1 MAPAKTI
8 PHKSGGHQRYADEKA
23 KDPARF
29 QSELEGSDD
38 DANAGALQPV
48 KEPQDGDFEGFGTEE
63 DSDGESIDIQTEK
76 KQEKPVLPKDAE
88 EEELERII
96 FGDSEGF
103 RQGLEDFSLDPA
115 AHAYGD
121 PSDDS
126 GAEEA
131 ELDDVAD
138 QDLFFFDAGPVPA
151 PAGSVAAKAAESEG
165 EDDKPAWED
174 SDDERLVV
182 SLASV
187 PRLRKLRE
195 TADDD
200 MVNGKEYARRLR
212 KQYQRL
218 YPTPGWAAQATGKAN
233 KKRRRDMD
241 DDESGDES
249 ASDMD
254 VDDED
259 LSTQPL
265 ARLLKDADIL
275 ARTSRSV
282 AKRRKVQAGTIDI
295 QRLKDVAKAGPV
307 SPARP
312 LSMTLLLTLALV
324 CHNLS
329 LIPSRLPTAP
339 LLRSQ
344 LDAIPS
350 PRQPQPAEPE
360 SSPHVPAHQA
370 YPPRHHGVPSLPLR
384 LTHLPQRATPL
395 LPCLEHCNRQSGEG
409 VARIRTPARTA
420 DNGKLLS
427 FTQRKIHGSAWLLEK
442 GWRCHQ
448 HSRCKD
454 TSVGDTGACRVKRR
468 CCRLCVVGRWHWH
481 EYCRQER
488 RGHRMERRRRCHRTM
503 E

>member
-8 PHKSGGHQRYADEKA
+8 PHKSGGHQRYAPEKA

-48 KEPQDGDFEGFGTEE
+48 EEPQGDDFEGFGTEE
-63 DSDGESIDIQTEK
+63 EAGNEAAQDEESDDESIDIQTEK

-88 EEELERII
+88 EEELERMI

-103 RQGLEDFSLDPA
+103 RQGLENFSLDPIA
-115 AHAYGD
+115 NAYGD
-121 PSDDS
+121 SSDES

-131 ELDDVAD
+131 DLDAVAD
-138 QDLFFFDAGPVPA
+138 QDLFFFDAGPVAA
-151 PAGSVAAKAAESEG
+151 PAGSVAAKAADSD
-165 EDDKPAWED
+165 EDDGKPAWED

-187 PRLRKLRE
+187 PQLRKLRE

-218 YPTPGWAAQATGKAN
+218 YPTPKWAAHATGKAN

-254 VDDED
+254 VDEED

-275 ARTSRSV
+275 SQTSRSV

-307 SPARP
+307 STAM
-312 LSMTLLLTLALV
+312 LSAMTLLLTATLV
-324 CHNLS
+324 CHHIP
-329 LIPSRLPTAP
+329 LIPSCVPAAP
-339 LLRSQ
+339 LLRS
-344 LDAIPS
+344 
-350 PRQPQPAEPE
+350 
-360 SSPHVPAHQA
+360 
-370 YPPRHHGVPSLPLR
+370 
-384 LTHLPQRATPL
+384 
-395 LPCLEHCNRQSGEG
+395 
-409 VARIRTPARTA
+409 
-420 DNGKLLS
+420 
-427 FTQRKIHGSAWLLEK
+427 
-442 GWRCHQ
+442 
-448 HSRCKD
+448 
-454 TSVGDTGACRVKRR
+454 
-468 CCRLCVVGRWHWH
+468 
-481 EYCRQER
+481 
-488 RGHRMERRRRCHRTM
+488 
-503 E
+503 